1 MGEVGDDYGDEE
13 SNKGRLFGRSMRIN
27 NVHKVLI
34 KQ

>member
-1 MGEVGDDYGDEE
+1 MGEVGDEE
-13 SNKGRLFGRSMRIN
+13 SKKGRLFGRSMRIN